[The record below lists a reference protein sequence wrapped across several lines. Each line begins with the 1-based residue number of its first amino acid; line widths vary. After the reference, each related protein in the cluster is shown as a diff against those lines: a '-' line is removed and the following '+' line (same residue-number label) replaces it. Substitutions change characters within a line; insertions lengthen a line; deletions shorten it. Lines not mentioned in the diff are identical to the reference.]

1 MVATRGLSTIEATPS
16 RDFQGQ
22 AVARQPWLAG
32 LALGHL
38 DAYDPA
44 GMVGGVDLR

>member
-1 MVATRGLSTIEATPS
+1 VDYRRSGIARHVISKTKPLSGT
-16 RDFQGQ
+16 
-22 AVARQPWLAG
+22 WLAG

-44 GMVGGVDLR
+44 GLVGGVDLR